1 MIMTV
6 DLPLPPSIAVRSPRP
21 YARTSAFASA
31 LVWFALLCFAFASL
45 GLACCSVVRGG
56 GGAGG
61 AAEKSE
67 ELEEREARERV
78 LVCCTSDDL

>member
-21 YARTSAFASA
+21 YSRTSAFASA
-31 LVWFALLCFAFASL
+31 LVWFGLLL
-45 GLACCSVVRGG
+45 LRLACCSVVRGG

-61 AAEKSE
+61 AAETSE

-78 LVCCTSDDL
+78 LVSCTSDDL